1 MGKFRRTVYVN
12 PNPKQPFSQAE
23 DCEQFC
29 YKGRGDNSKAVFT
42 VIDHITQT
50 LHPYIILQC
59 IYFVVHAVYSYFHVS
74 CIERVHCSLRGKRG
88 RGTTLLPCFYK
99 FKVVFEEMWK
109 PFAYSMT

>member
-1 MGKFRRTVYVN
+1 MGKLRRTVYVN

-88 RGTTLLPCFYK
+88 EGDYTAAMFL
-99 FKVVFEEMWK
+99 
-109 PFAYSMT
+109 